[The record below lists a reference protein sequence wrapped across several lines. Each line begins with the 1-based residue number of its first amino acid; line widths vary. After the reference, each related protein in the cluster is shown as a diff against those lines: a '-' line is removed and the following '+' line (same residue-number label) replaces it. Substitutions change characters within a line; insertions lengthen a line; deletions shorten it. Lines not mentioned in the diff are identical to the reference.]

1 MHTQLYNI
9 IILLSIESL
18 NIQEQIRSLY
28 PEIEMASGPLGS
40 AIGVHAGAGTI
51 ALTWFRESI

>member
-1 MHTQLYNI
+1 MAKL
-9 IILLSIESL
+9 ESL